1 MPETNKEE
9 MICKLA
15 ESRENIKLLQN
26 MLEKMQSNVEH
37 ELKLA
42 DDTKQYLD
50 EVLFEL
56 TGSDF
61 YKKTEGAKNEKLTA
75 KQG

>member
-1 MPETNKEE
+1 MADTNKEE

-15 ESRENIKLLQN
+15 ESRENINLLQN
-26 MLEKMQSNVEH
+26 MLKKEQSNVEH
-37 ELKLA
+37 ELKLVNEV
-42 DDTKQYLD
+42 KRYLD

-61 YKKTEGAKNEKLTA
+61 YKNTEGVIK
-75 KQG
+75 